1 MDKQTRGRAR
11 IIRNGKDMKLSGSQI
26 ILKVLKEKGVDTLF
40 GYPGGAVIP
49 FFDALYDELDYF
61 KVYRPA
67 HEQNGVHAADGY
79 ARSTGKLGVFIATSG
94 PGATNTVTGI
104 ANAYMDSV
112 PLLVVCGQVANTL
125 IGKDS
130 FQEVDIT
137 GMTLSVTKHS
147 YMVRK
152 TEDLEKVIR
161 EAVDVSMEGRPGPV
175 LVDVPKDVF
184 LQTCEYK
191 GNSQAG
197 EAEKVATD
205 EEMINMAAELIN
217 NAKRPVIYAGGGV
230 RISKND
236 SLLVKFAEKTDIP
249 VCNSFMGLGT
259 IPRSNRLSLG
269 FVGMHGF
276 TETNMAVTNCDL
288 LIAMGARFS
297 DRVIGSPD
305 KFAKGAKIIH
315 IDIDSTEVD
324 KNTFESIPLL
334 GDMTYILTK
343 LLEKTEKTDRSAWF
357 NKIMSNKLKR
367 DIEGKFVPENIL
379 KQINKHY
386 DKDTIVATDVGQHQ
400 MWTGQ
405 FWQFNNSNEFI
416 TSGGL
421 GTMGFGIG
429 AAIGAQIGNPHKKTV
444 LITGDGSFRM
454 NCEELVTISKYKL
467 PIKIVLLNNNSLG
480 MVRQWQ
486 RMFSNA
492 RYSETDNYDNVD
504 YQMLASAY
512 GIKSY
517 KAYTME
523 ELEKALNKTDNLNEP
538 ILLEYK
544 IDKDCSVYPIVP
556 PGRPIDE
563 LLITG

>member
-1 MDKQTRGRAR
+1 
-11 IIRNGKDMKLSGSQI
+11 MKLSGSQI
-26 ILKVLKEKGVDTLF
+26 ILKVLKECGIDTLF

-61 KVYRPA
+61 KVFRPA

-112 PLLVVCGQVANTL
+112 PLLVISGQVANTL

-137 GMTLSVTKHS
+137 GMTLSITKHN
-147 YMVRK
+147 YLVRK
-152 TEDLEKVIR
+152 VEQLEDVIR
-161 EAVDVSMEGRPGPV
+161 EAVHVAQEGRPGPV

-184 LQTCEYK
+184 LKTYEYK
-191 GNSQAG
+191 GNYQEQEKSIVVPSEEKLHQA
-197 EAEKVATD
+197 
-205 EEMINMAAELIN
+205 IELIN
-217 NAKRPVIYAGGGV
+217 NSKKPVIYAGGGV

-236 SLLVKFAEKTDIP
+236 ELLLKFAEKTDIP

-259 IPRSNRLSLG
+259 IPRDHKLSLG
-269 FVGMHGF
+269 FVGMHGSK
-276 TETNMAVTNCDL
+276 ETNIAVTNCDL

-305 KFAKGAKIIH
+305 KFAPGAKIIH
-315 IDIDSTEVD
+315 IDVDSTEVD
-324 KNTFESIPLL
+324 KNTYESLPLL
-334 GDMTYILTK
+334 GDMKSILEQLTSGA
-343 LLEKTEKTDRSAWF
+343 EKKNRTGWLDE
-357 NKIMSNKLKR
+357 IMSNKHAD
-367 DIEGKFVPENIL
+367 DIKGQFVPENIL
-379 KQINKHY
+379 KKINQYYNKN
-386 DKDTIVATDVGQHQ
+386 TVVATDVGQHQ

-405 FWQFNNSNEFI
+405 YWSFNKSNEFI

-429 AAIGAQIGNPHKKTV
+429 AAIGAQVGNPNKKTV
-444 LITGDGSFRM
+444 LVTGDGSFRM
-454 NCEELVTISKYKL
+454 NCEELVTIAKYKL
-467 PIKIVLLNNNSLG
+467 PVKVLLFNNNTLG

-492 RYSETDNYDNVD
+492 KYSETDNYDDVN
-504 YQMLASAY
+504 YQMLAAAY
-512 GIKSY
+512 GIKAY
-517 KAYTME
+517 KAESME
-523 ELEKALNKTDNLNEP
+523 ELQTVLEETKYLNEP
-538 ILLEYK
+538 MLLECK
-544 IDKDCSVYPIVP
+544 IDQDCSVYPIVP

-563 LLITG
+563 LLLNG

>member
-1 MDKQTRGRAR
+1 
-11 IIRNGKDMKLSGSQI
+11 MKLSGSQI

-94 PGATNTVTGI
+94 PGATNTITGI

-112 PLLVVCGQVANTL
+112 PLLVICGQVANAL

-147 YMVRK
+147 YMVRNI
-152 TEDLEKVIR
+152 EDLEEAMK
-161 EAVDVSMEGRPGPV
+161 EAVEVAMEGRPGPV

-184 LQTCEYK
+184 LTSYEYK
-191 GNSQAG
+191 GNT
-197 EAEKVATD
+197 ETLNIENIVPNERKL
-205 EEMINMAAELIN
+205 NMAAELIN
-217 NAKRPVIYAGGGV
+217 NAERPVIYAGGGV
-230 RISKND
+230 RISQND
-236 SLLVKFAEKTDIP
+236 SLLVKFAEKTGIP

-259 IPRSNRLSLG
+259 IPRNNKLSLG
-269 FVGMHGF
+269 FVGMHGS
-276 TETNMAVTNCDL
+276 TETNIAVTNCDL

-305 KFAKGAKIIH
+305 KFAPKAKIIH
-315 IDIDSTEVD
+315 IDVDSTEVD
-324 KNTFESIPLL
+324 KNTYESIPLL
-334 GDMTYILTK
+334 GSMRDILTK
-343 LLEKTEKTDRSAWF
+343 LLDRAEEKDRSSWLEE
-357 NKIMSNKLKR
+357 IMSKKLKK
-367 DIEGKFVPENIL
+367 DIEGLFVPENIF
-379 KQINKHY
+379 KEINKHY
-386 DKDTIVATDVGQHQ
+386 KENTIVATDVGQHQ

-405 FWQFNNSNEFI
+405 FWQFNKSNEFL

-421 GTMGFGIG
+421 GTMGYGIG
-429 AAIGAQIGNPHKKTV
+429 AAIGAQVGNTNKKTILV
-444 LITGDGSFRM
+444 TGDGSFRM
-454 NCEELVTISKYKL
+454 NCEELVTIVKYKL
-467 PIKIVLLNNNSLG
+467 PVKIVMFNNNSLG

-492 RYSETDNYDNVD
+492 RYSETDNYDDVN
-504 YQMLASAY
+504 YQMLCGAY
-512 GIKSY
+512 GIKAY
-517 KAYTME
+517 KASSIV
-523 ELEKALNKTDNLNEP
+523 ELEKILMETDNLNEP
-538 ILLEYK
+538 IFLECK
-544 IDKDCSVYPIVP
+544 IDQDCSVYPIVP

>member
-1 MDKQTRGRAR
+1 
-11 IIRNGKDMKLSGSQI
+11 MKLSGSQI
-26 ILKVLKEKGVDTLF
+26 ILKVLKEEGIDTLF

-61 KVYRPA
+61 KVFRPA

-94 PGATNTVTGI
+94 PGVTNTITGI

-112 PLLVVCGQVANTL
+112 PLLVIAGQVANTL

-147 YMVRK
+147 YLVRNVENL
-152 TEDLEKVIR
+152 EDVIR
-161 EAVDVSMEGRPGPV
+161 EAIQVAMEGRTGPV

-184 LQTCEYK
+184 LKTCEYK
-191 GNSQAG
+191 GQDIEKKPQVTLPG
-197 EAEKVATD
+197 EDAFRH
-205 EEMINMAAELIN
+205 AADLIN
-217 NAKRPVIYAGGGV
+217 NAHKPVIYAGGGV

-236 SLLVKFAEKTDIP
+236 ELLLQFAEKTDIP

-259 IPRSNRLSLG
+259 IPRSHKLSLG
-269 FVGMHGF
+269 FVGMHGS
-276 TETNMAVTNCDL
+276 TETNIAVANCDL

-305 KFAKGAKIIH
+305 KFAPGARIIH
-315 IDIDSTEVD
+315 IDVDLTEVN
-324 KNTFESIPLL
+324 KNTYESIPLI
-334 GDMTYILTK
+334 GDMKLILTE
-343 LLEKTEKTDRSAWF
+343 LLVKTEKKDRSSWLTE
-357 NKIMSNKLKR
+357 IMSKKQR
-367 DIEGKFVPENIL
+367 YDIKGQFVPENIL
-379 KQINKHY
+379 KEINKY
-386 DKDTIVATDVGQHQ
+386 YNKNTVVATDVGQHQ

-405 FWQFNNSNEFI
+405 YWNFNRSDEFI

-429 AAIGAQIGNPHKKTV
+429 AAIGAQIGNPDKKIIMV
-444 LITGDGSFRM
+444 TGDGSFRM
-454 NCEELVTISKYKL
+454 NCEELVTIAKYKL
-467 PIKIVLLNNNSLG
+467 PIKMIMLNNNTLG

-492 RYSETDNYDNVD
+492 KYSETDNYDDVD
-504 YQMLASAY
+504 YQMLAAAY
-512 GIKSY
+512 GIKAY
-517 KAYTME
+517 KIESMD
-523 ELEKALNKTDNLNEP
+523 ELKHILDDTRNINEP
-538 ILLEYK
+538 ILLECK
-544 IDKDCSVYPIVP
+544 IDHDCSVYPIVP

-563 LLITG
+563 LLISG

>member
-1 MDKQTRGRAR
+1 
-11 IIRNGKDMKLSGSQI
+11 MKLSGSQI
-26 ILKVLKEKGVDTLF
+26 ILKVLKEKGIDTLF

-49 FFDALYDELDYF
+49 FFDALYDELNYF
-61 KVYRPA
+61 EVYRPA

-94 PGATNTVTGI
+94 PGATNTITGI

-112 PLLVVCGQVANTL
+112 PLLIICGQVANAL

-152 TEDLEKVIR
+152 TEDLEDVVR
-161 EAVDVSMEGRPGPV
+161 EAVDVAMEGRPGPV

-184 LQTCEYK
+184 LHTCEYK
-191 GNSQAG
+191 GS
-197 EAEKVATD
+197 D
-205 EEMINMAAELIN
+205 EYSRDEIIAADEDKLNMAAELIN

-236 SLLVKFAEKTDIP
+236 SLLVKFAEKTGIP

-259 IPRSNRLSLG
+259 IPKSNKLSLG
-269 FVGMHGF
+269 FVGMHGSM
-276 TETNMAVTNCDL
+276 ETNMAVTNCDL

-305 KFAKGAKIIH
+305 KFAPKAKIIH

-324 KNTFESIPLL
+324 KNTYESIPII
-334 GDMTYILTK
+334 GNMRDILIK
-343 LLEKTEKTDRSAWF
+343 LLEKSEERDRSKWLEE
-357 NKIMSNKLKR
+357 IMSKKLKA
-367 DIEGKFVPENIL
+367 DIEGQFVPENIL
-379 KQINKHY
+379 KEINKHY
-386 DKDTIVATDVGQHQ
+386 KDNTIVATDVGQHQ
-400 MWTGQ
+400 MWAGQ
-405 FWQFNNSNEFI
+405 FWQFNKSDEFI

-421 GTMGFGIG
+421 GTMGFGMG
-429 AAIGAQIGNPHKKTV
+429 AAIGAQVGNPDKKTILV
-444 LITGDGSFRM
+444 TGDGSFRM

-467 PIKIVLLNNNSLG
+467 PVKIVMFNNNALG

-486 RMFSNA
+486 RMFSYA
-492 RYSETDNYDNVD
+492 RYSETDNYDDVN
-504 YQMLASAY
+504 YQLLCAAY
-512 GIKSY
+512 GIKAY
-517 KAYTME
+517 KADSMA
-523 ELEKALNKTDNLNEP
+523 ELKKILNETDNLNEP
-538 ILLEYK
+538 IFLECK
-544 IDKDCSVYPIVP
+544 IDRDCSVYPIVP

>member
-1 MDKQTRGRAR
+1 
-11 IIRNGKDMKLSGSQI
+11 MKLSGSQI
-26 ILKVLKEKGVDTLF
+26 ILKVLKEKGIDNLF

-79 ARSTGKLGVFIATSG
+79 ARSTGKLGVFVATSG
-94 PGATNTVTGI
+94 PGATNTITGI

-112 PLLVVCGQVANTL
+112 PLLVICGQVANAL

-147 YMVRK
+147 YMVRR
-152 TEDLEKVIR
+152 TEDLESVIR
-161 EAVDVSMEGRPGPV
+161 EAVEVAMEGRPGPV
-175 LVDVPKDVF
+175 LVDVPKDV
-184 LQTCEYK
+184 LINTCEYV
-191 GNSQAG
+191 GTSETREVNNI
-197 EAEKVATD
+197 VPD
-205 EEMINMAAELIN
+205 EDKLNMAAELIN
-217 NAKRPVIYAGGGV
+217 SAVKPVIYAGGGV

-236 SLLVKFAEKTDIP
+236 SLLVDFAEKTGIP

-259 IPRSNRLSLG
+259 IPRSNKLSLG
-269 FVGMHGF
+269 FVGMHGAM
-276 TETNMAVTNCDL
+276 ETNMAVTNCDL
-288 LIAMGARFS
+288 LIAIGARFS

-324 KNTFESIPLL
+324 KNTYESIPLL
-334 GDMTYILTK
+334 GDMTSILTK
-343 LLEKTEKTDRSAWF
+343 LLEKSEKKDRSKWLEE
-357 NKIMSNKLKR
+357 IMSNKLKK
-367 DIEGKFVPENIL
+367 DIEGQFVPENII
-379 KQINKHY
+379 KEINKY
-386 DKDTIVATDVGQHQ
+386 YKEDTIVATDVGQHQ

-405 FWQFNNSNEFI
+405 FWEFNRSDEFI

-421 GTMGFGIG
+421 GTMGFGMG
-429 AAIGAQIGNPHKKTV
+429 AAIGAQVGNPNKKTV

-454 NCEELVTISKYKL
+454 NCQELVTIAKYKL
-467 PIKIVLLNNNSLG
+467 PVKTVMLNNNTLG

-492 RYSETDNYDNVD
+492 RYSETDNYDDVN
-504 YQMLASAY
+504 YQMLSAAY
-512 GIKSY
+512 NIKSY
-517 KAYTME
+517 KACSMT
-523 ELEKALNKTDNLNEP
+523 ELEEILKETDNLNEP
-538 ILLEYK
+538 IFIECK
-544 IDKDCSVYPIVP
+544 IDHDCSVYPIVP
-556 PGRPIDE
+556 PGRPINE

>member
-1 MDKQTRGRAR
+1 
-11 IIRNGKDMKLSGSQI
+11 MKLSGSQI
-26 ILKVLKEKGVDTLF
+26 ILKVLKEKGIDNLF

-112 PLLVVCGQVANTL
+112 PLLVICGQVANPL

-152 TEDLEKVIR
+152 TEELEYVMR
-161 EAVDVSMEGRPGPV
+161 EAVDVALEGRPGPV

-184 LQTCEYK
+184 LHTCEYK
-191 GNSQAG
+191 GNSL
-197 EAEKVATD
+197 EHEVENLVPD
-205 EEMINMAAELIN
+205 EEKLNMAAELIN
-217 NAKRPVIYAGGGV
+217 NAQRPVIYAGGGV

-236 SLLVKFAEKTDIP
+236 SLLVEFAEKTGIP

-259 IPRSNRLSLG
+259 IPRSNKLSLG
-269 FVGMHGF
+269 FVGMHGSM
-276 TETNMAVTNCDL
+276 ETNMAVTNCDL

-324 KNTFESIPLL
+324 KNTYESIPLI
-334 GDMTYILTK
+334 GNMTDILTK
-343 LLEKTEKTDRSAWF
+343 LLEKSEKKDRSKWLDE
-357 NKIMSNKLKR
+357 IMSKKLSK
-367 DIEGKFVPENIL
+367 DIEGQFVPENIL
-379 KQINKHY
+379 KEINEHY
-386 DKDTIVATDVGQHQ
+386 KEDTIVATDVGQHQ

-405 FWQFNNSNEFI
+405 FWQFNKSDEFI

-421 GTMGFGIG
+421 GTMGFGMG
-429 AAIGAQIGNPHKKTV
+429 AAIGAQVGNPHKKTV

-454 NCEELVTISKYKL
+454 NCEELVTIAKYKL
-467 PIKIVLLNNNSLG
+467 PVKMVMFNNNTLG

-492 RYSETDNYDNVD
+492 RYSETDNYDDVN
-504 YQMLASAY
+504 YQMLSAAY
-512 GIKSY
+512 GIKAY
-517 KAYTME
+517 KACSMD
-523 ELEKALNKTDNLNEP
+523 ELKKILNETDGLNEP
-538 ILLEYK
+538 IFLECK
-544 IDKDCSVYPIVP
+544 IDHDCSVYPIVP

>member
-1 MDKQTRGRAR
+1 
-11 IIRNGKDMKLSGSQI
+11 MKLSGSQI
-26 ILKVLKEKGVDTLF
+26 ILRVLREKGIETLF

-61 KVYRPA
+61 KVFRPA
-67 HEQNGVHAADGY
+67 HEQNGVHAADGF

-94 PGATNTVTGI
+94 PGATNTITGI

-112 PLLVVCGQVANTL
+112 PLLVIAGQVANTL
-125 IGKDS
+125 IGRDS

-147 YMVRK
+147 YLVRK
-152 TEDLEKVIR
+152 VENLEDVVR
-161 EAVDVSMEGRPGPV
+161 EAVEVALEGRPGPV
-175 LVDVPKDVF
+175 LIDVPKDVF
-184 LQTCEYK
+184 LNSCEYK
-191 GNSQAG
+191 GSSFEKTYEG
-197 EAEKVATD
+197 VIPSDERIAE
-205 EEMINMAAELIN
+205 AAELIN
-217 NAKRPVIYAGGGV
+217 SAEKPVIYAGGGV

-236 SLLVKFAEKTDIP
+236 ELLLKFAEKTDMP

-259 IPRSNRLSLG
+259 IPRDHRLSLG
-269 FVGMHGF
+269 FVGMHGS

-288 LIAMGARFS
+288 LIAIGARFS

-305 KFAKGAKIIH
+305 KFAPGAKIIH
-315 IDIDSTEVD
+315 IDVDSTEVD
-324 KNTFESIPLL
+324 KNTYESIPLI
-334 GDMTYILTK
+334 GEMKSILEK
-343 LLEKTEKTDRSAWF
+343 LLDKSEKKDRSFWM
-357 NKIMSNKLKR
+357 NEIMYKKQIK
-367 DIEGKFVPENIL
+367 DIEGQFVPENIL
-379 KQINKHY
+379 KEINKHY
-386 DKDTIVATDVGQHQ
+386 NKNTVVATDVGQHQ

-405 FWQFNNSNEFI
+405 YWSFNRSDEFI

-421 GTMGFGIG
+421 GTMGFGLG
-429 AAIGAQIGNPHKKTV
+429 AAIGAQIGNLHKKTV

-467 PIKIVLLNNNSLG
+467 PVKIILLNNNTLG

-492 RYSETDNYDNVD
+492 RYSETDNYDDVN
-504 YQMLASAY
+504 YQMLTAAY

-517 KAYTME
+517 KAESMDELKSILE
-523 ELEKALNKTDNLNEP
+523 EDCNVNEP
-538 ILLEYK
+538 ALIECK
-544 IDKDCSVYPIVP
+544 IDHDCSVYPIVP

-563 LLITG
+563 LLISG

>member
-1 MDKQTRGRAR
+1 
-11 IIRNGKDMKLSGSQI
+11 MKLSGSQI
-26 ILKVLKEKGVDTLF
+26 ILKVLKEKGIDTLF

-79 ARSTGKLGVFIATSG
+79 ARSTGRLGVFIATSG
-94 PGATNTVTGI
+94 PGATNTITGI

-112 PLLVVCGQVANTL
+112 PLLIICGQVANAL

-147 YMVRK
+147 YMVRNI
-152 TEDLEKVIR
+152 EDLEETVN
-161 EAVDVSMEGRPGPV
+161 EAVDVALEGRPGPV

-184 LQTCEYK
+184 LALYEYK
-191 GNSQAG
+191 GNI
-197 EAEKVATD
+197 EIRHIEKIIPD
-205 EEMINMAAELIN
+205 EKKINMALELIN

-236 SLLVKFAEKTDIP
+236 SLLVKFAEKTEIP

-259 IPRSNRLSLG
+259 IPRSNKLSLG
-269 FVGMHGF
+269 FVGMHGSM
-276 TETNMAVTNCDL
+276 ETNMAVTNCDL

-297 DRVIGSPD
+297 DRVIGRPD
-305 KFAKGAKIIH
+305 KFAPKAKIIH
-315 IDIDSTEVD
+315 IDVDSTEVD
-324 KNTFESIPLL
+324 KNTYESIPLI
-334 GDMTYILTK
+334 GDMKDILTK
-343 LLEKTEKTDRSAWF
+343 LLDKSEEKDRTAWLEE
-357 NKIMSNKLKR
+357 IMSKKLKK
-367 DIEGKFVPENIL
+367 DIEGLFLPENIL
-379 KQINKHY
+379 KEMNKHY
-386 DKDTIVATDVGQHQ
+386 RENTIVATDVGQHQ

-405 FWQFNNSNEFI
+405 FWQFNKSNEFL

-421 GTMGFGIG
+421 GTMGYGIG
-429 AAIGAQIGNPHKKTV
+429 AAIGAQVGNPDKKTILV
-444 LITGDGSFRM
+444 TGDGSFRM
-454 NCEELVTISKYKL
+454 NCEELVTIAKYKL
-467 PIKIVLLNNNSLG
+467 PIKILMFNNNSLG

-492 RYSETDNYDNVD
+492 RYSETDNYDDVD
-504 YQMLASAY
+504 YQMLSAAY
-512 GIKSY
+512 KIKAY
-517 KAYTME
+517 KASSMA
-523 ELEKALNKTDNLNEP
+523 ELENILKATDNLNEP
-538 ILLEYK
+538 VFLECK

>member
-1 MDKQTRGRAR
+1 
-11 IIRNGKDMKLSGSQI
+11 MKLSGSQI
-26 ILKVLKEKGVDTLF
+26 ILKVLKEKGIDTLF

-79 ARSTGKLGVFIATSG
+79 ARSTGRLGVFIATSG
-94 PGATNTVTGI
+94 PGATNTITGI

-112 PLLVVCGQVANTL
+112 PLLVICGQVANAL

-147 YMVRK
+147 YMVRNI
-152 TEDLEKVIR
+152 EDLEETVN
-161 EAVDVSMEGRPGPV
+161 EAVDVALEGRPGPV

-184 LQTCEYK
+184 LALYEYK
-191 GNSQAG
+191 GNI
-197 EAEKVATD
+197 EIRNIEKIIPD
-205 EEMINMAAELIN
+205 EKKINMALELIN

-236 SLLVKFAEKTDIP
+236 SLLVKFAEKTEIP

-259 IPRSNRLSLG
+259 IPRSNKLSLG
-269 FVGMHGF
+269 FVGMHGSM
-276 TETNMAVTNCDL
+276 ETNMAVTNCDL

-297 DRVIGSPD
+297 DRVIGRPD
-305 KFAKGAKIIH
+305 KFAPKAKIIH
-315 IDIDSTEVD
+315 IDVDSTEVD
-324 KNTFESIPLL
+324 KNTYESIPLI
-334 GDMTYILTK
+334 GDMKDILTK
-343 LLEKTEKTDRSAWF
+343 LLDKSEEKDRTAWLEE
-357 NKIMSNKLKR
+357 IMSKKLKK
-367 DIEGKFVPENIL
+367 DIEGLFLPENIL
-379 KQINKHY
+379 KEMNKHY
-386 DKDTIVATDVGQHQ
+386 RENTIVATDVGQHQ

-405 FWQFNNSNEFI
+405 FWQFNKSNEFL

-421 GTMGFGIG
+421 GTMGYGIG
-429 AAIGAQIGNPHKKTV
+429 AAIGAQVGNPDKKTILV
-444 LITGDGSFRM
+444 TGDGSFRM
-454 NCEELVTISKYKL
+454 NCEELVTIAKYKL
-467 PIKIVLLNNNSLG
+467 PIKILMFNNNSLG

-492 RYSETDNYDNVD
+492 RYSETDNYDDVD
-504 YQMLASAY
+504 YQMLSAAY
-512 GIKSY
+512 KIKAY
-517 KAYTME
+517 KASSMA
-523 ELEKALNKTDNLNEP
+523 ELENILKATDNLNEP
-538 ILLEYK
+538 VFLECK

>member
-1 MDKQTRGRAR
+1 MDKQTCRR
-11 IIRNGKDMKLSGSQI
+11 IRIKGAIMKLSGSQI
-26 ILKVLKEKGVDTLF
+26 ILKVLKEKGIDTLF

-49 FFDALYDELDYF
+49 FFDALYDELNYF
-61 KVYRPA
+61 EVYRPA

-94 PGATNTVTGI
+94 PGATNTITGI

-112 PLLVVCGQVANTL
+112 PLLIICGQVANAL

-152 TEDLEKVIR
+152 TEDLEDVVR
-161 EAVDVSMEGRPGPV
+161 EAVDVAMEGRPGPV
-175 LVDVPKDVF
+175 LVDIPKDVF
-184 LQTCEYK
+184 LHTCEYK
-191 GNSQAG
+191 GS
-197 EAEKVATD
+197 D
-205 EEMINMAAELIN
+205 EYSRDEIIAADEDKLNMAAELIN

-236 SLLVKFAEKTDIP
+236 SLLVKFAEKTGIP

-259 IPRSNRLSLG
+259 IPKSNKLSLG
-269 FVGMHGF
+269 FVGMHGSM
-276 TETNMAVTNCDL
+276 ETNMAVTNCDL

-305 KFAKGAKIIH
+305 KFAPKAKIIH

-324 KNTFESIPLL
+324 KNTYESIPII
-334 GDMTYILTK
+334 GNMRDILIK
-343 LLEKTEKTDRSAWF
+343 LLEKSEERDRSKWLEE
-357 NKIMSNKLKR
+357 IMSKKLKA
-367 DIEGKFVPENIL
+367 DIEGQFVPENIL
-379 KQINKHY
+379 KEINKHY
-386 DKDTIVATDVGQHQ
+386 KDNTIVATDVGQHQ
-400 MWTGQ
+400 MWAGQ
-405 FWQFNNSNEFI
+405 FWQFNKSDEFI

-421 GTMGFGIG
+421 GTMGFGMG
-429 AAIGAQIGNPHKKTV
+429 AAIGAQVGNPDKKTILV
-444 LITGDGSFRM
+444 TGDGSFRM

-467 PIKIVLLNNNSLG
+467 PVKIVMFNNNALG

-486 RMFSNA
+486 RMFSYA
-492 RYSETDNYDNVD
+492 RYSETDNYDDVN
-504 YQMLASAY
+504 YQLLCAAY
-512 GIKSY
+512 GIKAY
-517 KAYTME
+517 KADSMA
-523 ELEKALNKTDNLNEP
+523 ELKKILNETDNLNEP
-538 ILLEYK
+538 IFLECK
-544 IDKDCSVYPIVP
+544 IDRDCSVYPIVP